1 MSVHLRVFARR
12 RAAAGDARTA
22 ARAGVR
28 ADFEGRVCSELSAD
42 LPDEDLGEDLGDVLD
57 LYEMGS
63 KPRCEE
69 AEYLE
74 LVQEAIE
81 RIERGE

>member
-1 MSVHLRVFARR
+1 M
-12 RAAAGDARTA
+12 
-22 ARAGVR
+22 RAGER
-28 ADFEGRVCSELSAD
+28 ADFAGKVCSELSAD
-42 LPDEDLGEDLGDVLD
+42 LPDEDLGENLGDALD

-69 AEYLE
+69 VEYLE

>member
-12 RAAAGDARTA
+12 KRAAAGAW
-22 ARAGVR
+22 
-28 ADFEGRVCSELSAD
+28 ADLEGRVCSELSAD
-42 LPDEDLGEDLGDVLD
+42 LPDEDLGENLGDALD

-69 AEYLE
+69 VEYLE

-81 RIERGE
+81 RIERGR